1 MASLRVKPKNLLFPL
16 WSTPRSCEDR
26 SREAPSNAP
35 RRLVILEQALVHF
48 PQCSF
53 EANLRLFQSWTEPI
67 NPRHSMGLPYMPTL
81 TPLAP
86 PQLIGIYGIHGVSGF
101 SKGHLGVCAI
111 YSEITW
117 KSHESYIRVLCA
129 GTWSRPGTRTSVL
142 MGTVIDL
149 FFYWVMSHF
158 L

>member
-86 PQLIGIYGIHGVSGF
+86 PQLIGIYGIHGVSGNTNPF
-101 SKGHLGVCAI
+101 QGGGRPVCPDAGPRRSMSASRVCAPAPLVG
-111 YSEITW
+111 TA
-117 KSHESYIRVLCA
+117 IRLEPSFA
-129 GTWSRPGTRTSVL
+129 TETLQHT
-142 MGTVIDL
+142 
-149 FFYWVMSHF
+149 HF
-158 L
+158 